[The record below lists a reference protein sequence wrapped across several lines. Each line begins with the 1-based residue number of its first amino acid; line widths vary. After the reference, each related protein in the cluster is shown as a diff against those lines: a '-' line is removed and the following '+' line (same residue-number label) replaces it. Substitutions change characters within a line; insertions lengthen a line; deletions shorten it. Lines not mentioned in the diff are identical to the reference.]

1 MDDFF
6 LVKMDKCGQ
15 GADQHFPDKRLVE
28 WLLVLP
34 GLGNTR
40 I

>member
-15 GADQHFPDKRLVE
+15 GADKHFPDECLVKGF
-28 WLLVLP
+28 LVLP
-34 GLGNTR
+34 GPGNTR